1 MTTFVSDRYNDKNLV
16 KILCVFDMKWSFKLY
31 VKKRIPD
38 GALLSISGK
47 IIPGKKYSPYKTK
60 ITNFS
65 NFHVFQ
71 SLLNP

>member
-47 IIPGKKYSPYKTK
+47 IISWKKYSPDKSKMT
-60 ITNFS
+60 IFS

-71 SLLNP
+71 SLFDP

>member
-47 IIPGKKYSPYKTK
+47 IISGKKYSPDKIK
-60 ITNFS
+60 ITIFENS
-65 NFHVFQ
+65 KVWD
-71 SLLNP
+71 

>member
-47 IIPGKKYSPYKTK
+47 IIPGKKYFPYKSK
-60 ITNFS
+60 ITIFENS
-65 NFHVFQ
+65 KVWD
-71 SLLNP
+71 